1 MADQYLGGLRV
12 TADGALYVSGGYN
25 PASVAITGGT
35 IDGVN
40 IGATTRGSGAFT
52 TLTSNTGYISSTGS
66 GFYTN
71 NNSGLYTLGT
81 SQDIVLARDAAAALG
96 QRNSVNSQTYN
107 LYDTYTSAT
116 DYHRLALKTA
126 RATLASVSG
135 ASVTATGLIP
145 DGAVLVGLTSKVT
158 VALGTGSGT
167 TGYTIGDGSDVDRW
181 GAIVGTTAGTSS
193 DNTNWTATT
202 IQAFTSAQDVIVTAS
217 GGNFNGT
224 GTIYL
229 AALYLIGQC
238 D

>member
-1 MADQYLGGLRV
+1 MFRGG
-12 TADGALYVSGGYN
+12 GGFN
-25 PASVAITGGT
+25 PASVAVTGGT

-81 SQDIVLARDAAAALG
+81 SQDVVLARDAAAALG
-96 QRNSVNSQTYN
+96 QRNSTNPQTYN

-126 RATLASVSG
+126 RATLSNVNG

-158 VALGTGSGT
+158 TGLGVSNGT
-167 TGYTIGDGSDVDRW
+167 TGYTIGTGADADRW
-181 GAIVGTTAGTSS
+181 GAITGTATGTSS
-193 DNTNWTATT
+193 DNTNWTAGTVE
-202 IQAFTSAQDVIVTAS
+202 AFTSATDVIVAAV
-217 GGNFNGT
+217 GGNFDGT
-224 GTIYL
+224 GVIYL
-229 AALYLIGQC
+229 SAQYLIGQC